1 MRSKAGYC
9 VHSQLANLS
18 RIEEPH
24 TDSPWKRWILK
35 ARWVSYHFNS
45 SWVLRCVFFLCEK
58 SLKVFASGQSN
69 VRSGNSTTT
78 SCVMIANILN
88 TLIHVD
94 NSKQRSRPISRLSE
108 GRKIHA
114 LSYNLITR
122 IPWVHVGAHH
132 STRSHRGSRAHVRL
146 PRSENFQQNF
156 PQKIHRNTHDEG
168 K

>member
-18 RIEEPH
+18 RIEEPP

-58 SLKVFASGQSN
+58 SLKVFASGQSD

-108 GRKIHA
+108 GRRIHA
-114 LSYNLITR
+114 LSYNFDYPDTLS
-122 IPWVHVGAHH
+122 PCW
-132 STRSHRGSRAHVRL
+132 RSPLNA
-146 PRSENFQQNF
+146 
-156 PQKIHRNTHDEG
+156 
-168 K
+168 

>member
-18 RIEEPH
+18 RIEEPP

-35 ARWVSYHFNS
+35 ARWVSYHFLS
-45 SWVLRCVFFLCEK
+45 SWVLRCVFFLCVK
-58 SLKVFASGQSN
+58 SLWKFSLLG

-108 GRKIHA
+108 GRTIHA
-114 LSYNLITR
+114 LSYNFDYPDTLS
-122 IPWVHVGAHH
+122 PCW
-132 STRSHRGSRAHVRL
+132 RSPLNA
-146 PRSENFQQNF
+146 
-156 PQKIHRNTHDEG
+156 
-168 K
+168 